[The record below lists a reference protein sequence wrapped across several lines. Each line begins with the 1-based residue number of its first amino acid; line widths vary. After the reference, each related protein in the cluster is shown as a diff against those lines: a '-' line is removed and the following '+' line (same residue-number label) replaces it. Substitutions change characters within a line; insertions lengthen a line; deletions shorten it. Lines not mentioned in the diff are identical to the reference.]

1 MPQILVTGGLG
12 YIGSHTVVELLV
24 AGFDVV
30 IIDNLSNSSE
40 TVLNRIEKITN
51 KRPVFYGGDIRD
63 KNVLRNIFSH
73 NKIDGVI
80 HFAALKSVGESFEK
94 RDEYFSVNVDGTRGL
109 CEVMQEFNVFD
120 LVFSSSA
127 AVYGIIEHNP
137 IPETAL
143 CAPTNP
149 YGETKVAC
157 EKLLEEFAKNNS
169 AWGVVMLR
177 YFNPAGAHES
187 ALIGDSPKYPAS
199 IASMIMEVIA
209 GKREMLVING
219 DDYDTV
225 DGTCVRDFV
234 HVVDLARAHIFALKF
249 SMNNKGVHVFN
260 VGTGKGCSVL
270 QLVEAFSRA
279 AGYEI
284 PAVVGDRREGDII
297 TAVAD
302 ATKINTELGWHAEKT
317 LEDIAQSSVAWL
329 KKNPHGYEL

>member
-1 MPQILVTGGLG
+1 MPRILVTGGLG
-12 YIGSHTVVELLV
+12 YIGSHTVVELLT
-24 AGFDVV
+24 AGFDVA
-30 IIDNLSNSSE
+30 IIDNLSNSSDV
-40 TVLNRIEKITN
+40 VLNRIEKICGV
-51 KRPVFYGGDIRD
+51 RPKFYAGDVRD
-63 KNVLRNIFSH
+63 RLFLNDIFS
-73 NKIDGVI
+73 NNTIDGVI
-80 HFAALKSVGESFEK
+80 HFAALKSVHESFEK
-94 RDEYFSVNVDGTRGL
+94 RDEYFSVNVEGTRTL
-109 CEVMQEFNVFD
+109 CEVMEEHNIFD

-127 AVYGIIEHNP
+127 AVYGTIEYNP
-137 IPETAL
+137 IPETAP
-143 CAPTNP
+143 CRPTNP

-157 EKLLEEFAKNNS
+157 ENLLEEFAKNNS
-169 AWGVVMLR
+169 AWAIVMLR

-187 ALIGDSPKYPAS
+187 MLIGDSPKYPAS

-219 DDYDTV
+219 DDYDTA

-249 SMNNKGVHVFN
+249 SMNNKGVHIFN
-260 VGTGKGCSVL
+260 VGTGKGYSVL
-270 QLVEAFSRA
+270 QLVEEFSRA

-284 PAVVGDRREGDII
+284 PAIVGDRREGDII

-302 ATKINTELGWHAEKT
+302 ATKINTELDWHAEKT